1 MHAFVIGD
9 SQMATGFRLVGVE
22 SVEATSVTEARKAL
36 SNVLERSDV
45 AIVLISEELASEMRD
60 EIDKLRLSRITPLIV
75 AVPGSSGAVG
85 ETKISDLIT
94 KTLGVRV

>member
-1 MHAFVIGD
+1 
-9 SQMATGFRLVGVE
+9 MATGFRLVGVE
-22 SVEATSVTEARKAL
+22 SFEATSVTEARKAL